1 MSSFHVG
8 IERVPLY
15 TEVSSFQVGIEGVH
29 CIQRCPHFRLEL
41 RGSTVYRGVLI
52 SGWNRGG
59 PLCPHFRLEYKGLHC
74 IQVFSS
80 GKFYSRN
87 SGSTGLKIASWYN
100 VYRNYFMQ
108 AFLE

>member
-29 CIQRCPHFRLEL
+29 CIWVFLFQSVRIEGFHYIQRCPHFMM
-41 RGSTVYRGVLI
+41 
-52 SGWNRGG
+52 
-59 PLCPHFRLEYKGLHC
+59 EYKGVHC
-74 IQVFSS
+74 IQVF
-80 GKFYSRN
+80 YSMN